1 MIGEPERDPSEEL
14 ARGMEAAGALIDS
27 LEEEVANLRRDL
39 EQASVALRT
48 AQEEVSARG
57 HALEEKDRA
66 RSAAEKRIE
75 DLRTEIDVLKT
86 QHSKEQLRLRNENA
100 GEIADLRR
108 QLEARRRADVEST
121 SSEER
126 VATLNE

>member
-1 MIGEPERDPSEEL
+1 MTGELGRDPSEEL
-14 ARGMEAAGALIDS
+14 ARGMEAAGALIES

-66 RSAAEKRIE
+66 CSAAEKTVE

-86 QHSKEQLRLRNENA
+86 RHSNEQLRLRNDHA

-108 QLEARRRADVEST
+108 QLEA
-121 SSEER
+121 
-126 VATLNE
+126 